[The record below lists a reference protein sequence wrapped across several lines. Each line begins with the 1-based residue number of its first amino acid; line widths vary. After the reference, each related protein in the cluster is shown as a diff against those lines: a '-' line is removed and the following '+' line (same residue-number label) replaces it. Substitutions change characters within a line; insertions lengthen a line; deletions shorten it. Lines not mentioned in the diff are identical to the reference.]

1 MRTARFF
8 KEPREQSLIKARV
21 VRKYF
26 TAWSTIMIKKVKQ
39 GDGKI
44 AYMDLFAGPGFY
56 EDRTK
61 STPLHIIEDTI
72 QNINL
77 RTRLATIF
85 NDNNKE
91 YITSLEQEI
100 LNLPGIETLKY
111 EPTFICEEVGEDIVK
126 ELDSVSLVPTL
137 FFVDPYGYKGL
148 SFDLFKAILKGWG
161 CDCLFFFNYN
171 RVNAGLENA
180 NVRDHMDM
188 LFGEERANQLR
199 ENIIGQTKYERE
211 KIIVE
216 ALKKALNDVGGTYV
230 WPFCFK
236 GDTGDRTSHYLILVT
251 KDKTALKIYKDITG
265 KESSFCEQGVPSFEF
280 SPTKTHQMRLSELS
294 PLEELERAL
303 LAEFAGRTL
312 RVEQLFEAH
321 HIDKSYIQKNYKDV
335 LIKLELE
342 GKISAN
348 PLSIDRPKR
357 GNKIT
362 MASDVEVTFPCK
374 RS

>member
-1 MRTARFF
+1 LVLQLDTAAVDASSITTD
-8 KEPREQSLIKARV
+8 PTHYLSIYTDA
-21 VRKYF
+21 
-26 TAWSTIMIKKVKQ
+26 
-39 GDGKI
+39 
-44 AYMDLFAGPGFY
+44 
-56 EDRTK
+56 
-61 STPLHIIEDTI
+61 
-72 QNINL
+72 
-77 RTRLATIF
+77 
-85 NDNNKE
+85 NNRASAKWD
-91 YITSLEQEI
+91 
-100 LNLPGIETLKY
+100 TLKY
-111 EPTFICEEVGEDIVK
+111 RLET
-126 ELDSVSLVPTL
+126 
-137 FFVDPYGYKGL
+137 
-148 SFDLFKAILKGWG
+148 DLA
-161 CDCLFFFNYN
+161 DCLFFFNYN
-171 RVNAGLENA
+171 RVNAGLENE

-199 ENIIGQTKYERE
+199 ENIIDQTKYERE

-280 SPTKTHQMRLSELS
+280 SPTKTHQIRLSEIS
-294 PLEELERAL
+294 PLEELEHAL
-303 LAEFAGRTL
+303 LVEFAGRTL

-348 PLSIDRPKR
+348 PSSKDRLKEEI
-357 GNKIT
+357 KSLWQI
-362 MASDVEVTFPCK
+362 MLK
-374 RS
+374 